1 MRQSIKVEGKLAVI
15 AAMCAAG
22 ALMGGCSQNSVPTTE
37 AVAQPIATPTAKP
50 TPKPTP
56 LPTAKPKGIGLFSVK
71 TKQKVFALTFDDGPD
86 PSYTPRIV
94 KILQE
99 KKVPATFFMVG
110 AMVRA
115 HAPTGMLVVK
125 AGYPIGG
132 HTWTHPMRTKRPA
145 WEVDHTDAMIK
156 EKLGITTTMFR
167 PPYGIRTNGLASVAS
182 ARGED
187 VIIWSSDSDDWNHHT
202 NASIIH
208 NNVMR
213 NAGSGGIA
221 LMHDGG
227 GNRSATV
234 VALPGIIDA
243 LKNRG
248 FKLVTVPQLMAM
260 GKPVIARIGPK
271 SHGKTRKHQTK
282 VVAMKN
288 AIAPTKVAP
297 VKATPTKVAPVKATL
312 TRVAPVT
319 ATPTKVAH

>member
-1 MRQSIKVEGKLAVI
+1 MRQSIKAEGKVVKFVLL
-15 AAMCAAG
+15 CAAG
-22 ALMGGCSQNSVPTTE
+22 AVAGTLSGGCSQNSVPT
-37 AVAQPIATPTAKP
+37 AQAAAKPTATPTPKP

-56 LPTAKPKGIGLFSVK
+56 LPTAKPRGIGLFSVK
-71 TKQKVFALTFDDGPD
+71 TRQKVFALTFDDGPD
-86 PSYTPRIV
+86 PSYTPKIV

-156 EKLGITTTMFR
+156 QKLGITTTMFR
-167 PPYGIRTNGLASVAS
+167 PPYGLRNNGLASVAS

-187 VIIWSSDSDDWNHHT
+187 VIIWSSDSDDWNHGT
-202 NASIIH
+202 NASRIH
-208 NNVMR
+208 NNVMK

-234 VALPGIIDA
+234 AALPGIIDA
-243 LKNRG
+243 LHNRG

-260 GKPVIARIGPK
+260 GQPEIARIGPK
-271 SHGKTRKHQTK
+271 SRKKHATK
-282 VVAMKN
+282 PVAKKKPVS
-288 AIAPTKVAP
+288 AKAAP
-297 VKATPTKVAPVKATL
+297 VKTVPAKTTL
-312 TRVAPVT
+312 TKA
-319 ATPTKVAH
+319 AH

>member
-1 MRQSIKVEGKLAVI
+1 MRQSIKVEGKVAVI
-15 AAMCAAG
+15 VFLCAAG
-22 ALMGGCSQNSVPTTE
+22 ALIGGCSQNSVPSTE

-71 TKQKVFALTFDDGPD
+71 TKKKVFALTFDDGPD
-86 PSYTPRIV
+86 PSYTPKIV
-94 KILQE
+94 EILKQ

-125 AGYPIGG
+125 AGYPIGN
-132 HTWTHPMRTKRPA
+132 HTWTHPMRPPNPRA
-145 WEVDHTDAMIK
+145 EIERTDAII
-156 EKLGITTTMFR
+156 EQKLGITPHMFR
-167 PPYGIRTNGLASVAS
+167 PPYGIRNNGLASVAS

-202 NASIIH
+202 NASLIH
-208 NNVMR
+208 NNVMK

-234 VALPGIIDA
+234 AALPGIIDA
-243 LKNRG
+243 LHNRG
-248 FKLVTVPQLMAM
+248 YQLVTVPQLMAM
-260 GKPVIARIGPK
+260 GKPIIARIGGK
-271 SHGKTRKHQTK
+271 SHGKTHKPHAK
-282 VVAMKN
+282 
-288 AIAPTKVAP
+288 KVAP
-297 VKATPTKVAPVKATL
+297 KKVTPTKVAPSK
-312 TRVAPVT
+312 P
-319 ATPTKVAH
+319 AH

>member
-1 MRQSIKVEGKLAVI
+1 MRQSIKVEGKVVVI
-15 AAMCAAG
+15 VLLCAAG
-22 ALMGGCSQNSVPTTE
+22 ALIGGCSQNSVPTTE

-50 TPKPTP
+50 TPKSTP

-86 PSYTPRIV
+86 PSYTPKIV

-125 AGYPIGG
+125 AGFPIGG
-132 HTWTHPMRTKRPA
+132 HTWTHPMRTKSPVM
-145 WEVDHTDAMIK
+145 EVDRTDAMIK
-156 EKLGITTTMFR
+156 EKLGITPTMFR
-167 PPYGIRTNGLASVAS
+167 PPYGIRNNGLASVAS

-187 VIIWSSDSDDWNHHT
+187 VIIWSSDSDDWNHNT
-202 NASIIH
+202 NAARVH

-213 NAGSGGIA
+213 EAGSGGIA

-234 VALPGIIDA
+234 AALPGIIDA
-243 LKNRG
+243 LHNRG
-248 FKLVTVPQLMAM
+248 YQLVTVPQLMAM
-260 GKPVIARIGPK
+260 GQPEIARIGGKTHGKAHK
-271 SHGKTRKHQTK
+271 SHTKKVAAKKKTISTK
-282 VVAMKN
+282 V
-288 AIAPTKVAP
+288 APTKVAP
-297 VKATPTKVAPVKATL
+297 AKVAPTKVAPAK
-312 TRVAPVT
+312 VA
-319 ATPTKVAH
+319 PTKVAPANTAH